1 MTIKQSLINWLQLY
15 PNFEIEDFVE
25 TDIAS
30 DNGYAVAKEPNIV
43 TNTFLDGSQQRTEYY
58 TFVAKK
64 ITTNNA
70 LRKSTDEFLED
81 FEDWIY
87 TKNLN
92 GDYPTLKEKCYCD
105 NVSISSTYYLQSNEE
120 KYGMYVFTIEIQYR
134 KEL

>member
-1 MTIKQSLINWLQLY
+1 MTIKESLINWLQLY

-25 TDIAS
+25 TDIVS
-30 DNGYAVAKEPNIV
+30 EDGYAVAKEPNIV
-43 TNTFLDGSQQRTEYY
+43 TNTFIDGSQQRTEYY
-58 TFVAKK
+58 TFVDKK

-105 NVSISSTYYLQSNEE
+105 NISISSTYYLQSNEE
-120 KYGMYVFTIEIQYR
+120 KYGMYVFTIEIIYR

>member
-30 DNGYAVAKEPNIV
+30 EDGYAVAKEPNIV

-120 KYGMYVFTIEIQYR
+120 KYGMYVFTIEIIYR

>member
-1 MTIKQSLINWLQLY
+1 MTIKESLINWLQLY

-25 TDIAS
+25 TDIVS
-30 DNGYAVAKEPNIV
+30 EDGYAVAKEPNIV
-43 TNTFLDGSQQRTEYY
+43 TNTFIDGSQQRTEYY

-105 NVSISSTYYLQSNEE
+105 NISISSTYYLQSNEE
-120 KYGMYVFTIEIQYR
+120 KYGMYVFTIEIIYR

>member
-25 TDIAS
+25 TDIVS
-30 DNGYAVAKEPNIV
+30 EGDYAVAKEPNNV
-43 TNTFLDGSQQRTEYY
+43 TNTFLDGSQQRIEYY
-58 TFVAKK
+58 TFIAKK

-70 LRKSTDEFLED
+70 LRKSTDEFLEE

-87 TKNLN
+87 SKSLK

-105 NVSISSTYYLQSNEE
+105 NISISSTYYLQSNEE
-120 KYGMYVFTIEIQYR
+120 DYGMYVFTIEIIYR

>member
-1 MTIKQSLINWLQLY
+1 MTIKQSIINWLQLY

-30 DNGYAVAKEPNIV
+30 DDGYAVAKEPNIV
-43 TNTFLDGSQQRTEYY
+43 ANTFLDGSQQRTEYY

-64 ITTNNA
+64 ITTNNS

-120 KYGMYVFTIEIQYR
+120 KYGMYVFTIEIIYR